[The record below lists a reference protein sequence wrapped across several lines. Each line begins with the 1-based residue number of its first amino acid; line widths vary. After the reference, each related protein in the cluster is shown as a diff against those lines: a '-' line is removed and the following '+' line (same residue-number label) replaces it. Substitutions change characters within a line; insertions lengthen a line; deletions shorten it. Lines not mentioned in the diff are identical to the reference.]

1 MSEIKVNS
9 VVNSTGDNDSGL
21 DLSTNDQVIIKT
33 ANTTA
38 VTVNSSQVANFA
50 NNPTVN
56 SVPYTNAPAFLVK
69 LSGDTNI
76 TDATETKVEFDT
88 EIIDTDNKYD
98 NSTNYRFTPTVA
110 GTYFLFAQVYIKSNA
125 NAELA
130 DMRVTIKKNTTRI
143 FTTRHN
149 PATNDANSI
158 TLNVSTIDVANTTDY
173 YEVHVFANDESGNPT
188 IESSENGVTS
198 FFGGYK
204 LMGI

>member
-1 MSEIKVNS
+1 MSEIRVDTLKNRAGT
-9 VVNSTGDNDSGL
+9 ST
-21 DLSTNDQVIIKT
+21 I
-33 ANTTA
+33 TTA
-38 VTVNSSQVANFA
+38 DVTN
-50 NNPTVN
+50 T
-56 SVPYTNAPAFLVK
+56 PAFLVK
-69 LSGDTNI
+69 LSADTNI

-98 NSTNYRFTPTVA
+98 NSTNYRFTPGVA

-130 DMRVTIKKNTTRI
+130 DMRVTIKRNTTRI
-143 FTTRHN
+143 FAARHN

-158 TLNVSTIDVANTTDY
+158 TLNVSTIDVANDTDY

-188 IESSENGVTS
+188 IEASENGVTS

-204 LMGI
+204 LIGL